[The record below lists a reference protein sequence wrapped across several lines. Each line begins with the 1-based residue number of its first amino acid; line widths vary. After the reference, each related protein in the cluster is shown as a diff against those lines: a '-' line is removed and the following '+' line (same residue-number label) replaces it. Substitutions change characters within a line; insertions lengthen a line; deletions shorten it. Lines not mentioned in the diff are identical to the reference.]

1 MERIQKLKQLNE
13 SADAQAL
20 KPSCINSFLNQK
32 QQNVQRGDSSTYQ
45 PGVRPECPL
54 SLEKISRKDLYV
66 ADCLHC
72 FNKESIQQWVE
83 VQKKLTC
90 PICRKHTVGFE
101 VDGECYLGNR
111 HLNYFSSSREKEFGG
126 WVAHT
131 ARVGAQVI
139 LQRDA
144 MVYGNARVSGNA
156 LIMDRSKIYGNAKVG
171 GSANTYDD
179 ARIFDNATLKGTAQI
194 ADNAKVYGTA
204 VVSSSSLFDDAEVC
218 GHASVEGD
226 SEIQDNAKVYGNARV
241 SLGSVVKANAHVF
254 GHAHIRRGAEVMGNA
269 RVGGEAK
276 IFGQIEVGGDIS
288 ISRDVKLKN
297 FGNVIKILTPAQMRQ
312 ALSTIS

>member
-1 MERIQKLKQLNE
+1 MCVSKLK
-13 SADAQAL
+13 
-20 KPSCINSFLNQK
+20 SFLNQK

-131 ARVGAQVI
+131 ARVGPQVV
-139 LQRDA
+139 LHRDA
-144 MVYGNARVSGNA
+144 IVYGNARVGGNA
-156 LIMDRSKIYGNAKVG
+156 LIMDRSRVYGNAKVV

-179 ARIFDNATLKGTAQI
+179 TRVFDNATLKGTAQI
-194 ADNAKVYGTA
+194 ADKAKVYGTA
-204 VVSSSSLFDDAEVC
+204 VVSSSSLFDNAEIC

-241 SLGSVVKANAHVF
+241 SLGSVVKGNAHVL
-254 GHAHIRRGAEVMGNA
+254 GNAHIRRGAEVMGNA
-269 RVGGEAK
+269 KVGGDTK
-276 IFGQIEVGGDIS
+276 IFGQVEVGGDIS
-288 ISRDVKLKN
+288 LSRDVKLKN
-297 FGNVIKILTPAQMRQ
+297 FGKVIKITNLVEKRQ
-312 ALSTIS
+312 AFKTLQQK